1 MGSLRLDAGQGA
13 GQARVLIWGAFAPPK
28 EPLLPEDSHPT
39 DEASPD
45 LAAGAFRAYADRRT
59 LVMLGLGFAC
69 GLPNLLIFD
78 TLSAWLREAGL
89 SLEMISFFSLATL
102 AYSLKILWAPLVDR
116 TAIPGLTRW
125 LGHRRSWMLV
135 AQVLVTL
142 GLLLVSRGDPKSG
155 LSRLALF
162 AVFTGFASATQ
173 DIVVDA
179 WRIEA
184 VGGGRQGAMA
194 AAYQWGYRIAGVAGG
209 AVALIL
215 AQAYGWHASYGLMA
229 GLMGVGMAAVF
240 AAPRETGLI
249 RRPLP
254 GAGLPGSPI
263 LEGLEWATRLALLA
277 LGGLLLGSG
286 LGAKADVL
294 AELLRAVH
302 SHRAATM
309 ILAAW
314 SAKPDGI
321 WWQLAGV
328 LAGGLVMVAA
338 VWPIPRVRTRPGLY
352 LSTAFGEPL
361 GDFFNR
367 FKGTAALI
375 LALICVY
382 RLSDFVL
389 NIMNPFYLD
398 LGFSMT
404 QVAGARKL
412 FGLAMTMAGV
422 FAGGLSVARLGVMR
436 AMVIGAF
443 ALPITNTIFAWLATR
458 GPDFQSL
465 LIAIGIDN
473 IVSGFAGTCLIAYMS
488 SLTSAGFTATQY
500 ALFSSLYSLPGKLVA
515 SQSGRIVE
523 TAARAA
529 GPGGPFSALR
539 GLFAHTPH
547 TAFAHAMA
555 RSQVSAAALGAGYM
569 VFFFYSGLVGLAAMV
584 LAVLVARKS
593 R

>member
-1 MGSLRLDAGQGA
+1 MASD
-13 GQARVLIWGAFAPPK
+13 
-28 EPLLPEDSHPT
+28 ESHPT
-39 DEASPD
+39 DESAPE

-78 TLSAWLREAGL
+78 TMSAWLRESGL
-89 SLEMISFFSLATL
+89 SLEVISLFSLATL

-116 TAIPGLTRW
+116 ASIPVLTNW

-135 AQVLVTL
+135 AQGVVIV
-142 GLLLVSRGDPKSG
+142 GLLLVSRGDPKTG
-155 LSRLALF
+155 LATLAAF

-184 VGGGRQGAMA
+184 VDNVRQGAMA

-209 AVALIL
+209 AVALVL
-215 AQAYGWHASYGLMA
+215 AQAYGWHISYGLMA
-229 GLMGVGMAAVF
+229 ALMGIGVIAVF
-240 AAPRETGLI
+240 AAPRETKRILRALPHLEMTASPVLETAEWLARLSLLI
-249 RRPLP
+249 
-254 GAGLPGSPI
+254 S
-263 LEGLEWATRLALLA
+263 
-277 LGGLLLGSG
+277 GGLLLGSG
-286 LGAKADVL
+286 LGAKAD
-294 AELLRAVH
+294 
-302 SHRAATM
+302 
-309 ILAAW
+309 ILAAVLRFAHLPDAAAAIMKAW

-321 WWQLAGV
+321 WLQLAGV
-328 LAGGLVMVAA
+328 LVGGAVMVLA
-338 VWPIPRVRTRPGLY
+338 VWPIPRLRTRPGVY
-352 LSTAFGEPL
+352 LSSAFGEPL
-361 GDFFNR
+361 ADFFNR
-367 FKGTAALI
+367 FKGSAALI

-398 LGFSMT
+398 LGFSMD

-412 FGLAMTMAGV
+412 FGLGMTMAGV

-436 AMVIGAF
+436 SMVIGAF
-443 ALPITNTIFAWLATR
+443 ALPITNTIFAWLATQ
-458 GPDFQSL
+458 GPDFRSL

-515 SQSGRIVE
+515 SQSGRVVE
-523 TAARAA
+523 SAARAA
-529 GPGGPFSALR
+529 DGSGPFSVLR
-539 GLFAHTPH
+539 RFFTQTPPN
-547 TAFAHAMA
+547 AYAHALEKSHVHPM
-555 RSQVSAAALGAGYM
+555 ALGAGYM
-569 VFFFYSGLVGLAAMV
+569 VFFFYSGLVGIASMV
-584 LAVLVARKS
+584 LAVLVARKTGFGPARETS